1 MLAKPMP
8 LSFALHRAIRLT
20 FELKFEFGLEFE
32 LGLELERRLE
42 LFHPFVKC
50 HLVIVHSECTFAER
64 RNSAHPERRAEKVI
78 STGTRER
85 RALIVGSTGIV
96 GQTVSR
102 QLAEQGWTTYG
113 LSRSGSVDIE
123 GVTNLTADLLDQK
136 SLAAALAGIRP
147 ELVII
152 TAWMRHD
159 TEAENIEVNSAIVR
173 NVLAALEP
181 EGSMRH
187 VALVTGLKHYL
198 GPFESYGKGVMA
210 ETPFHESEPRLN
222 FPNFYYAQ
230 EDELFESAARNDFT
244 WSVHRAHTIFGFA
257 VGNAMNMALTI
268 GVYATLCK
276 KLGQPLIFPGSEEQW
291 NFVTDITDADLLGE
305 QLIWAGTHSA
315 AENEPFN
322 IANGDVF
329 RWRWLWPQI
338 AEFFELEWEG
348 FSGEPR
354 PLEQRMQGMD
364 AHWAAIVA
372 EHDLVEADLGRLA
385 SWWHTDGDLGRT
397 IECLTDMIKSRT
409 AGFQGF
415 RSTPDSFFDK
425 IERYREA
432 RILP

>member
-1 MLAKPMP
+1 MSRTESDL
-8 LSFALHRAIRLT
+8 
-20 FELKFEFGLEFE
+20 
-32 LGLELERRLE
+32 RRS
-42 LFHPFVKC
+42 
-50 HLVIVHSECTFAER
+50 LV
-64 RNSAHPERRAEKVI
+64 
-78 STGTRER
+78 
-85 RALIVGSTGIV
+85 VGSTGIV

-102 QLAEQGWTTYG
+102 QLAEQGWITLG
-113 LSRSGSVDIE
+113 LSRSGSVAID
-123 GVTNLTADLLDQK
+123 GVTNLTADLLDSD
-136 SLAAALAGIRP
+136 SLAAAVAGTQP

-159 TEAENIEVNSAIVR
+159 TEAENIEANSAMVR
-173 NVLAALEP
+173 NVLKALEP

-230 EDELFESAARNDFT
+230 EDELFESAARNGFT

-291 NFVTDITDADLLGE
+291 NFVTDVTDADLLGE
-305 QLIWAGTHSA
+305 QLIWAGTHTE

-338 AEFFELEWEG
+338 AEFFGLEWEG
-348 FSGEPR
+348 FRGEPR

-364 AHWAAIVA
+364 EAWAAIVT
-372 EHDLVEADLGRLA
+372 EHGLVERDLGRLA

-397 IECLTDMIKSRT
+397 IECITDMIKSRA

-415 RSTPDSFFDK
+415 RATPDSFFDK